1 MLAGYR
7 CFKAPG
13 RVLGASAL
21 FLTVAAC
28 TLSPNVPDPK
38 VSAPVS
44 FKEATPAMAAVWPG
58 LDWWQGFGSPEL
70 DRLMAQTQD
79 SNLDIAAAIA
89 RIEQADAQIKV
100 SGSSLYPSL
109 SASGQAERARSAT
122 GGSDSS
128 GVYDSFGGGSSR
140 ISNSYNAGLTA
151 SYELD
156 FWGGNRAALESAR
169 QSALASR
176 YDKETVA
183 LTATTSTATTYFAI
197 LAAQDRLALA
207 RDNLRIA
214 QQTLDV
220 INGRIKV
227 GVGTELERANQQ
239 TIVAQQWASIP
250 PLELELTQNIN
261 ALAILTGHSPEEV
274 QVTGGTLAGLKTPVV
289 APGLPSELLARR
301 PDVREAEANLSAAR
315 ANVQVARA
323 AMFPNI
329 TLTAA
334 SGYQSSAL
342 NQLFTPGGFF
352 YTLTSGLTQPLFE
365 GFSLQGQLE
374 VNKAAYRELLAT
386 YQKTILSAFSDV
398 DNALASIRRSTE
410 QEQQQELVVASAQRA
425 YDIAQAQLRV
435 GVVDITD
442 VLNAEQT
449 LFSDRDALA
458 QVRLSRINAVV
469 SLFQALG
476 GGWTE
481 PTQISAK

>member
-44 FKEATPAMAAVWPG
+44 FKEATPAMSAVWPELG
-58 LDWWQGFGSPEL
+58 WWQGFGSPEL

-109 SASGQAERARSAT
+109 SASGQGERSRRGT
-122 GGSDSS
+122 GGSNS
-128 GVYDSFGGGSSR
+128 GLGDIYQGSNSR

-214 QQTLDV
+214 EQTLDV
-220 INGRIKV
+220 IKARSRV
-227 GVGTELERANQQ
+227 GVATELDLANQE
-239 TIVAQQWASIP
+239 TIVAQQRAAIP
-250 PLELELTQNIN
+250 PLELDLTQNIN
-261 ALAILTGHSPEEV
+261 ALAILTGHAPEEV
-274 QVTGGTLAGLKTPVV
+274 QVTGGKLAGLKTPVV
-289 APGLPSELLARR
+289 VPGLPSELLARR

-329 TLTAA
+329 TLTATG
-334 SGYQSSAL
+334 GYESSAL
-342 NQLFTPGGFF
+342 SQLFTPGGFF
-352 YTLTSGLTQPLFE
+352 SSLTGGLTQPLFE
-365 GFSLQGQLE
+365 GFALQGQLE
-374 VNKAAYRELLAT
+374 ANKAAYRELMAT
-386 YQKTILSAFSDV
+386 YQKTIISAFSDV
-398 DNALASIRRSTE
+398 DDALASIRRTTE